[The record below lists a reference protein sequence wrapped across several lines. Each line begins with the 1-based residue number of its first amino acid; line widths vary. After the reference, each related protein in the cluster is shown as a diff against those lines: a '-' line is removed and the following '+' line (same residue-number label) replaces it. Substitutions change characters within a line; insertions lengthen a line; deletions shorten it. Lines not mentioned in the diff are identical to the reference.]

1 MPLERLSPQVRRRLL
16 VLLLVLACGIALF
29 LWRLGSTG
37 LVDETPPLFA
47 ASARAMAETGDW
59 LTPRVNGLPRYD
71 KPPLVYW
78 LMGLGY
84 LLPGQAQWNPLG
96 SWAASLPSALASV
109 VVMLALAATL
119 LRWPQP
125 SPLAG
130 TKGIKGSPNPALTA
144 FSAALAFALSP
155 LVLIW
160 SRVAV
165 SDSLFTCTL
174 ALALLLFWRRYAD
187 PDGQSWWPGWL
198 LLGLAMLTKGP
209 VALLLLGLTLTL
221 FAWWQAEARLLIR
234 LWRPL
239 PGLGISAAVALPWY
253 GAELLVEGEPFWRS
267 FFGYHNLQRFTS
279 VVNHH
284 LQPWWFFLPMLVVAS
299 LPFTPLLLQGL
310 VQALERGR
318 RQPASASL
326 GAFAACWL
334 LAVFG
339 FFTLAATKLP
349 SYWLPATPAAGLL
362 IALAAQDLIAWR
374 DPAGKGASLWR
385 SPSRLVWL
393 ATLALTAVLCLGLVF
408 SATWIPL
415 IQDPEMPTLPAEMLA
430 SGLVVR
436 AGLCFGLAL
445 GLGLALPLGLAWS
458 RWRPAWL
465 AAMQLALVLFGLSA
479 LEPLIDLGD
488 RVRQRPVRQIAAE
501 VVRLRRPGEPLAMV
515 GTLKPSLHYYTR
527 QVVIFEG
534 LKPSGL
540 VNLAD
545 RLQSEWRRGQ
555 RPSPAAIGQTVLVVI
570 DRDTSRLP
578 YWQPVAHRTLA
589 QSGLYQLWRVDRLE
603 LDRQARGLQERSAV
617 TANWRQPRPERY

>member
-1 MPLERLSPQVRRRLL
+1 MILERPSPQVRRR

-29 LWRLGSTG
+29 IWRLGSTG

-84 LLPGQAQWNPLG
+84 LLPGQSLWNPLG
-96 SWAASLPSALASV
+96 SWAASLPSALSSV

-125 SPLAG
+125 SPAG
-130 TKGIKGSPNPALTA
+130 AQGDLGGATRSALTA

-165 SDSLFTCTL
+165 SDSLFTATL
-174 ALALLLFWRRYAD
+174 ALSLLLFWRRYAD
-187 PDGQSWWPGWL
+187 PECQGWWPAWL
-198 LLGLAMLTKGP
+198 LLGLAVLTKGP
-209 VALLLLGLTLTL
+209 VALVLVGLTLAL
-221 FAWWQAEARLLIR
+221 FAWWQGEPKLLMR

-239 PGLGISAAVALPWY
+239 PGLVITAAVALPWY
-253 GAELLVEGEPFWRS
+253 GAELLVEGEPFWQS

-284 LQPWWFFLPMLVVAS
+284 LQPWWFFGPMLVVAS
-299 LPFTPLLLQGL
+299 LPFTPLLLVGL
-310 VQALERGR
+310 AQALARGR
-318 RQPASASL
+318 RQPARASL
-326 GAFAACWL
+326 GPFAACWL
-334 LAVFG
+334 LVVFG

-349 SYWLPATPAAGLL
+349 SYWLPATPAAGVL
-362 IALAAQDLIAWR
+362 IALAAQDLVAWR
-374 DPAGKGASLWR
+374 DPARPGACLWR
-385 SPSRLVWL
+385 GRLVGL
-393 ATLALTAVLCLGLVF
+393 TTLALTAVLCGGLLF
-408 SATWIPL
+408 SAHWIPL

-445 GLGLALPLGLAWS
+445 AVALALAWS

-465 AAMQLALVLFGLSA
+465 AAMQLPLVLFGVAA
-479 LEPLIDLGD
+479 LEPLIGLGD
-488 RVRQRPVRQIAAE
+488 RVRQLPVRQIAAE

-534 LKPSGL
+534 LRGYGL

-545 RLQSEWRRGQ
+545 RLQREWRQGQ
-555 RPSPAAIGQTVLVVI
+555 RPSAAIAGNTVLVVM
-570 DRDTSRLP
+570 DRDTSRLA
-578 YWQPVAHRTLA
+578 YWQPVAHTVLA
-589 QSGLYQLWRVDRLE
+589 HYGLYQLWRVDRLE
-603 LDRQARGLQERSAV
+603 LARQAQALKDNFGVS
-617 TANWRQPRPERY
+617 ANWQDPRPERY

>member
-1 MPLERLSPQVRRRLL
+1 

-29 LWRLGSTG
+29 IWRLGSTG

-84 LLPGQAQWNPLG
+84 LLPGQSLWNPLG
-96 SWAASLPSALASV
+96 SWAASLPSALSSV

-125 SPLAG
+125 SPAG
-130 TKGIKGSPNPALTA
+130 AQGDLGGATRSALTA

-165 SDSLFTCTL
+165 SDSLFTATL
-174 ALALLLFWRRYAD
+174 ALSLLLFWRRYAD
-187 PDGQSWWPGWL
+187 PECQGWWPAWL
-198 LLGLAMLTKGP
+198 LLGLAVLTKGP
-209 VALLLLGLTLTL
+209 VALVLVGLTLAL
-221 FAWWQAEARLLIR
+221 FAWWQGEPKLLMR

-239 PGLGISAAVALPWY
+239 PGLVITAAVALPWY
-253 GAELLVEGEPFWRS
+253 GAELLVEGEPFWQS

-284 LQPWWFFLPMLVVAS
+284 LQPWWFFGPMLVVAS
-299 LPFTPLLLQGL
+299 LPFTPLLLVGL
-310 VQALERGR
+310 AQALARGR
-318 RQPASASL
+318 RQPARASL
-326 GAFAACWL
+326 GPFAACWL
-334 LAVFG
+334 LVVFG

-349 SYWLPATPAAGLL
+349 SYWLPATPAAGVL
-362 IALAAQDLIAWR
+362 IALAAQDLVAWR
-374 DPAGKGASLWR
+374 DPARPGACLWR
-385 SPSRLVWL
+385 GRLVGL
-393 ATLALTAVLCLGLVF
+393 TTLALTAVLCGGLLF
-408 SATWIPL
+408 SAHWIPL

-445 GLGLALPLGLAWS
+445 AVALALAWS

-465 AAMQLALVLFGLSA
+465 AAMQLPLVLFGVAA
-479 LEPLIDLGD
+479 LEPLIGLGD
-488 RVRQRPVRQIAAE
+488 RVRQLPVRQIAAE

-534 LKPSGL
+534 LRGYGL

-545 RLQSEWRRGQ
+545 RLQREWRQGQ
-555 RPSPAAIGQTVLVVI
+555 RPSAAIAGSTALVVI
-570 DRDTSRLP
+570 DRDTSRLA
-578 YWQPVAHRTLA
+578 YWQPVAHTVLA
-589 QSGLYQLWRVDRLE
+589 HYGLYQLWRVDRLE
-603 LDRQARGLQERSAV
+603 LARQAQALKDNFGVS
-617 TANWRQPRPERY
+617 ANWQDPRPERY

>member
-1 MPLERLSPQVRRRLL
+1 MILERPSPQVRRR

-29 LWRLGSTG
+29 IWRLGSTG

-84 LLPGQAQWNPLG
+84 LLPGQSLWNPLG
-96 SWAASLPSALASV
+96 SWAASLPSALSSV

-125 SPLAG
+125 SPAG
-130 TKGIKGSPNPALTA
+130 AQGDLGGATRSALTA

-165 SDSLFTCTL
+165 SDSLFTATL
-174 ALALLLFWRRYAD
+174 ALSLLLFWRRYAD
-187 PDGQSWWPGWL
+187 PECQGWWPAWL
-198 LLGLAMLTKGP
+198 LLGLAVLTKGP
-209 VALLLLGLTLTL
+209 VALVLVGLTLAL
-221 FAWWQAEARLLIR
+221 FAWWQGEPKLLMR

-239 PGLGISAAVALPWY
+239 PGLVITAAVALPWY
-253 GAELLVEGEPFWRS
+253 GAELLVEGEPFWQS

-284 LQPWWFFLPMLVVAS
+284 LQPWWFFGPMLVVSS
-299 LPFTPLLLQGL
+299 LPFTPLLMHGL
-310 VQALERGR
+310 AQALARGR
-318 RQPASASL
+318 RQPARASL
-326 GAFAACWL
+326 GPFAACWL
-334 LAVFG
+334 LVVFG

-349 SYWLPATPAAGLL
+349 SYWLPATPAAGVL
-362 IALAAQDLIAWR
+362 IALAAQDLVAWR
-374 DPAGKGASLWR
+374 DPARPGACLWR
-385 SPSRLVWL
+385 GRLVGL
-393 ATLALTAVLCLGLVF
+393 TTLALTAVLCGGLLF
-408 SATWIPL
+408 SAHWIPL

-445 GLGLALPLGLAWS
+445 AVALALAWS

-465 AAMQLALVLFGLSA
+465 AAMQLPLVLFGVAA
-479 LEPLIDLGD
+479 LEPLIGLGD
-488 RVRQRPVRQIAAE
+488 RVRQLPVRQIAAE

-534 LKPSGL
+534 LRGYGL

-545 RLQSEWRRGQ
+545 RLQREWRQGQ
-555 RPSPAAIGQTVLVVI
+555 RPSAAIAGSTVLVVM
-570 DRDTSRLP
+570 DRDTSRLA
-578 YWQPVAHRTLA
+578 YWQPVAHTVLA
-589 QSGLYQLWRVDRLE
+589 HYGLYQLWRVDRLE
-603 LDRQARGLQERSAV
+603 LARQAQALKDNFGV
-617 TANWRQPRPERY
+617 TANWQDPRPERY

>member
-1 MPLERLSPQVRRRLL
+1 

-29 LWRLGSTG
+29 IWRLGSTG

-84 LLPGQAQWNPLG
+84 LLPGQSLWNPLG
-96 SWAASLPSALASV
+96 SWAASLPSALSSV

-125 SPLAG
+125 TPAG
-130 TKGIKGSPNPALTA
+130 AQGDLGGATRSALTA

-165 SDSLFTCTL
+165 SDSLFTATL
-174 ALALLLFWRRYAD
+174 ALSLLLFWRRYAD
-187 PDGQSWWPGWL
+187 PECQGWWPAWL
-198 LLGLAMLTKGP
+198 LLGLAVLTKGP
-209 VALLLLGLTLTL
+209 VALVLVGLTLAL
-221 FAWWQAEARLLIR
+221 FAWWQGEPKLLMR

-239 PGLGISAAVALPWY
+239 PGLVITAAVALPWY
-253 GAELLVEGEPFWRS
+253 GAELLVEGEPFWQS

-284 LQPWWFFLPMLVVAS
+284 LQPWWFFGPMLVVAS
-299 LPFTPLLLQGL
+299 LPFTPLLLVGL
-310 VQALERGR
+310 AQALARGR
-318 RQPASASL
+318 RQPARASL
-326 GAFAACWL
+326 GPFAACWL
-334 LAVFG
+334 LVVFG

-349 SYWLPATPAAGLL
+349 SYWLPATPAAGVL
-362 IALAAQDLIAWR
+362 IALAAQDLVAWP
-374 DPAGKGASLWR
+374 DPARPGACLWR
-385 SPSRLVWL
+385 GRLVGL
-393 ATLALTAVLCLGLVF
+393 TTLALTAVLCGGLLF
-408 SATWIPL
+408 SAHWIPL

-445 GLGLALPLGLAWS
+445 AVALALAWS

-465 AAMQLALVLFGLSA
+465 AAMQLPLVLFGVAA
-479 LEPLIDLGD
+479 LEPLIGLGD
-488 RVRQRPVRQIAAE
+488 RVRQLPVRQIAAE

-534 LKPSGL
+534 LRGYGL

-545 RLQSEWRRGQ
+545 RLQREWRQGQ
-555 RPSPAAIGQTVLVVI
+555 RPSAAIAGSTALVVI
-570 DRDTSRLP
+570 DRDTSRLA
-578 YWQPVAHRTLA
+578 YWQPVAHTVLA
-589 QSGLYQLWRVDRLE
+589 HYELYQLWRVDRLE
-603 LDRQARGLQERSAV
+603 LARQAQALKDNFAV
-617 TANWRQPRPERY
+617 TANWQDPRPERY

>member
-1 MPLERLSPQVRRRLL
+1 

-29 LWRLGSTG
+29 IWRLGSTG

-84 LLPGQAQWNPLG
+84 LLPGQSLWNPLG
-96 SWAASLPSALASV
+96 SWAASLPSALSSV

-125 SPLAG
+125 SPAG
-130 TKGIKGSPNPALTA
+130 AQGDLGGATRSALTA

-165 SDSLFTCTL
+165 SDSLFTATL
-174 ALALLLFWRRYAD
+174 ALSLLLFWRRYAD
-187 PDGQSWWPGWL
+187 PECQGWWPAWL
-198 LLGLAMLTKGP
+198 LLGLAVLTKGP
-209 VALLLLGLTLTL
+209 VALVLVGLTLAL
-221 FAWWQAEARLLIR
+221 FTWWQGEPKLLMR

-239 PGLGISAAVALPWY
+239 PGLVITAAVALPWY
-253 GAELLVEGEPFWRS
+253 GAELLVEGEPFWQS

-284 LQPWWFFLPMLVVAS
+284 LQPWWFFGPMLVVAS
-299 LPFTPLLLQGL
+299 LPFTPLLLLGL
-310 VQALERGR
+310 AQALARGR
-318 RQPASASL
+318 RQPARASL
-326 GAFAACWL
+326 GPFAACWL
-334 LAVFG
+334 LVVFG

-349 SYWLPATPAAGLL
+349 SYWLPATPAAGVL
-362 IALAAQDLIAWR
+362 IALAAQDLVAWR
-374 DPAGKGASLWR
+374 DPARPEACLWR
-385 SPSRLVWL
+385 GRLVGL
-393 ATLALTAVLCLGLVF
+393 TTLALTAVLCGGLLF
-408 SATWIPL
+408 SAHWIPL

-445 GLGLALPLGLAWS
+445 AVALALAWS

-465 AAMQLALVLFGLSA
+465 AAMQLPLVLFGVAA
-479 LEPLIDLGD
+479 LEPLIGLGD
-488 RVRQRPVRQIAAE
+488 RVRQLPVRQIAAE

-534 LKPSGL
+534 LRGYGL

-545 RLQSEWRRGQ
+545 RLQREWRQGQ
-555 RPSPAAIGQTVLVVI
+555 RPSAAIAGSTVLVVM
-570 DRDTSRLP
+570 DRDTSRLA
-578 YWQPVAHRTLA
+578 YWQPVAHTVLA
-589 QSGLYQLWRVDRLE
+589 HYGLYQLWRVDRLE
-603 LDRQARGLQERSAV
+603 LARQAQALKDNFGVS
-617 TANWRQPRPERY
+617 ANWQDPRPERY

>member
-1 MPLERLSPQVRRRLL
+1 

-29 LWRLGSTG
+29 IWRLGSTG

-84 LLPGQAQWNPLG
+84 LLPGQSLWNPLG
-96 SWAASLPSALASV
+96 SWAASLPSALSSV

-125 SPLAG
+125 SPAG
-130 TKGIKGSPNPALTA
+130 AQGDLGGATRSALTA

-165 SDSLFTCTL
+165 SDSLFTATL
-174 ALALLLFWRRYAD
+174 ALSLLLFWRRYAD
-187 PDGQSWWPGWL
+187 PECQGWWPAWL
-198 LLGLAMLTKGP
+198 LLGLAVLTKGP
-209 VALLLLGLTLTL
+209 VALVLVGLTLAL
-221 FAWWQAEARLLIR
+221 FTWWQGEPKLLMR

-239 PGLGISAAVALPWY
+239 PGLVITAAVALPWY
-253 GAELLVEGEPFWRS
+253 GAELLVEGEPFWQS

-284 LQPWWFFLPMLVVAS
+284 LQPWWFFGPMLVVAS
-299 LPFTPLLLQGL
+299 LPFTPLLLLGL
-310 VQALERGR
+310 AQALARGR
-318 RQPASASL
+318 RQPARASL
-326 GAFAACWL
+326 GPFAACWL
-334 LAVFG
+334 LVVFG

-349 SYWLPATPAAGLL
+349 SYWLPATPAAGVL
-362 IALAAQDLIAWR
+362 IALAAQDLVAWR
-374 DPAGKGASLWR
+374 DPARPGACLWR
-385 SPSRLVWL
+385 GRLVGL
-393 ATLALTAVLCLGLVF
+393 TTLALTAVLCGGLLF
-408 SATWIPL
+408 SAHWIPL

-445 GLGLALPLGLAWS
+445 AVALALAWS

-465 AAMQLALVLFGLSA
+465 AAMQLPLVLFGVAA
-479 LEPLIDLGD
+479 LEPLIGLGD
-488 RVRQRPVRQIAAE
+488 RVRQLPVRQIAAE

-534 LKPSGL
+534 LRGYGL

-545 RLQSEWRRGQ
+545 RLQREWRQGQ
-555 RPSPAAIGQTVLVVI
+555 RPSAAIAGNTVLVVM
-570 DRDTSRLP
+570 DRDTSRLA
-578 YWQPVAHRTLA
+578 YWQPVAHTVLA
-589 QSGLYQLWRVDRLE
+589 HYGLYQLWRVDRLE
-603 LDRQARGLQERSAV
+603 LARQAQALKDNFAV
-617 TANWRQPRPERY
+617 TANWQDPRPERY

>member
-1 MPLERLSPQVRRRLL
+1 MSLERPSPQVRRRL
-16 VLLLVLACGIALF
+16 LLLVLACGIALF

-78 LMGLGY
+78 LMGLGF
-84 LLPGQAQWNPLG
+84 LVPGQANWNPLG

-109 VVMLALAATL
+109 GVMLALAATL

-125 SPLAG
+125 SPAA
-130 TKGIKGSPNPALTA
+130 TPNGMASATRSALTA

-165 SDSLFTCTL
+165 SDSLFTGTL
-174 ALALLLFWRRYAD
+174 ALSLLLFWRRFAE
-187 PDGQSWWPGWL
+187 PETQSWWPGWL
-198 LLGLAMLTKGP
+198 LLGLAVLTKGP
-209 VALLLLGLTLTL
+209 VALLLVGLTLSL
-221 FAWWQAEARLLIR
+221 FAWWQCEARLLLR

-239 PGLGISAAVALPWY
+239 PGLLISAAVALPWY

-299 LPFTPLLLQGL
+299 LPFTPLLVLGL
-310 VQALERGR
+310 AQALGRGR
-318 RQPASASL
+318 RQPAGASL
-326 GAFAACWL
+326 GLFAACWL
-334 LAVFG
+334 LVVFG

-362 IALAAQDLIAWR
+362 IALAAQDLLAWR
-374 DPAGKGASLWR
+374 DPAQPAAALW
-385 SPSRLVWL
+385 PGRLVGL
-393 ATLALTAVLCLGLVF
+393 ATLALTTVLGLGLVA
-408 SATWIPL
+408 SARWIPL

-436 AGLCFGLAL
+436 AGLCFCLAVALAL
-445 GLGLALPLGLAWS
+445 ALAWS

-465 AAMQLALVLFGLSA
+465 AAMQLAFVLFGVTA
-479 LEPLIDLGD
+479 LEPLMGLGD
-488 RVRQRPVRQIAAE
+488 RVRQLPVRQIAAE

-534 LKPSGL
+534 LKPFGL

-545 RLQSEWRRGQ
+545 RLQREWRRGQ
-555 RPSPAAIGQTVLVVI
+555 RPSAATAGATVLVVI
-570 DRDTSRLP
+570 DRNTSRLP

-589 QSGLYQLWRVDRLE
+589 ESGLYQLWRVDRSE
-603 LDRQARGLQERSAV
+603 LARQARTLQEQAGV
-617 TANWRQPRPERY
+617 TANWQEPRPERY

>member
-1 MPLERLSPQVRRRLL
+1 MILERPSPQVRRR
-16 VLLLVLACGIALF
+16 VLLLVLACGLALF
-29 LWRLGSTG
+29 IWRLGSTG

-84 LLPGQAQWNPLG
+84 LLPGQSLWNPLG
-96 SWAASLPSALASV
+96 SWAASLPSALSSV

-125 SPLAG
+125 SPAG
-130 TKGIKGSPNPALTA
+130 AQGDLGGATRSALTA

-165 SDSLFTCTL
+165 SDSLFTATL
-174 ALALLLFWRRYAD
+174 ALSLLLFWRRYAD
-187 PDGQSWWPGWL
+187 PECQGWWPAWL
-198 LLGLAMLTKGP
+198 LLGLAVLTKGP
-209 VALLLLGLTLTL
+209 VALVLVGLTLAL
-221 FAWWQAEARLLIR
+221 FAWWQGEPKLLMR

-239 PGLGISAAVALPWY
+239 PGLVITAAVALPWY
-253 GAELLVEGEPFWRS
+253 GAELLVEGEPFWQS

-284 LQPWWFFLPMLVVAS
+284 LQPWWFFGPMLVVAS
-299 LPFTPLLLQGL
+299 LPFTPLLLLGL
-310 VQALERGR
+310 AQALARGR
-318 RQPASASL
+318 RQPARASL
-326 GAFAACWL
+326 GPFAACWL
-334 LAVFG
+334 LVVFG

-349 SYWLPATPAAGLL
+349 SYWLPATPAAGVL
-362 IALAAQDLIAWR
+362 IALAAQDLVAWR
-374 DPAGKGASLWR
+374 DPARPGACLWR
-385 SPSRLVWL
+385 GRLVGL
-393 ATLALTAVLCLGLVF
+393 TTLALTAVLCGGLLF
-408 SATWIPL
+408 SAHWIPL

-436 AGLCFGLAL
+436 AGLCFGLAVA
-445 GLGLALPLGLAWS
+445 LALAWS

-465 AAMQLALVLFGLSA
+465 AAMQLPLVLFGVAA
-479 LEPLIDLGD
+479 LEPLIGLGD
-488 RVRQRPVRQIAAE
+488 RVRQLPVRQIAAE

-534 LKPSGL
+534 LRGYGL

-545 RLQSEWRRGQ
+545 RLQREWRLGQ
-555 RPSPAAIGQTVLVVI
+555 RPSAAIAGSTALVVI
-570 DRDTSRLP
+570 DRDTSRLA
-578 YWQPVAHRTLA
+578 YWQPVAHTVLA
-589 QSGLYQLWRVDRLE
+589 HYGLYQLWRVDRLE
-603 LDRQARGLQERSAV
+603 LARQAQALKNNFAV
-617 TANWRQPRPERY
+617 TANWQDPRPERY

>member
-1 MPLERLSPQVRRRLL
+1 M
-16 VLLLVLACGIALF
+16 LLLVLACGIALF
-29 LWRLGSTG
+29 IWRLGSTG

-84 LLPGQAQWNPLG
+84 LLPGQSLWNPLG
-96 SWAASLPSALASV
+96 SWAASLPSALSSV

-125 SPLAG
+125 SPAG
-130 TKGIKGSPNPALTA
+130 AQGDLGGATRSALTA

-165 SDSLFTCTL
+165 SDSLFTATL
-174 ALALLLFWRRYAD
+174 ALSLLLFWRRYAD
-187 PDGQSWWPGWL
+187 PECQGWWPAWL
-198 LLGLAMLTKGP
+198 LLGLAVLTKGP
-209 VALLLLGLTLTL
+209 VALVLVGLTLAL
-221 FAWWQAEARLLIR
+221 FAWWQGEPKLLMR

-239 PGLGISAAVALPWY
+239 PGLVITAAVALPWY
-253 GAELLVEGEPFWRS
+253 GAELLVEGEPFWQS

-284 LQPWWFFLPMLVVAS
+284 LQPWWFFGPMLVVAS
-299 LPFTPLLLQGL
+299 LPFTPLLMHGL
-310 VQALERGR
+310 AQALARGR
-318 RQPASASL
+318 RQPARASL
-326 GAFAACWL
+326 GPFAACWL
-334 LAVFG
+334 LVVFG

-349 SYWLPATPAAGLL
+349 SYWLPATPAAGVL
-362 IALAAQDLIAWR
+362 IALAAQDLVAWR
-374 DPAGKGASLWR
+374 DPARPGACLWR
-385 SPSRLVWL
+385 GRLVGL
-393 ATLALTAVLCLGLVF
+393 TTLALTAVLCGGLLF
-408 SATWIPL
+408 SAHWIPL

-445 GLGLALPLGLAWS
+445 AVALALAWS

-465 AAMQLALVLFGLSA
+465 AAMQLPLVLFGVAA
-479 LEPLIDLGD
+479 LEPLIGLGD
-488 RVRQRPVRQIAAE
+488 RVRQLPVRQIAAE

-534 LKPSGL
+534 LRGYGL

-545 RLQSEWRRGQ
+545 RLQREWRQGQ
-555 RPSPAAIGQTVLVVI
+555 RPSAAIAGSTVLVVM
-570 DRDTSRLP
+570 DRDTSRLA
-578 YWQPVAHRTLA
+578 YWQPVAHTVLA
-589 QSGLYQLWRVDRLE
+589 HYGLYQLWRVDRLE
-603 LDRQARGLQERSAV
+603 LARQAQALKDNFAV
-617 TANWRQPRPERY
+617 TANWQDPRPERY

>member
-1 MPLERLSPQVRRRLL
+1 VILERPSPQVRRR

-29 LWRLGSTG
+29 IWRLGSTG

-84 LLPGQAQWNPLG
+84 LLPGQSLWNPLG
-96 SWAASLPSALASV
+96 SWAASLPSALSSV

-125 SPLAG
+125 SPAG
-130 TKGIKGSPNPALTA
+130 AQGDLGGATRSALTA

-165 SDSLFTCTL
+165 SDSLFTATL
-174 ALALLLFWRRYAD
+174 ALSLLLFWRRYAD
-187 PDGQSWWPGWL
+187 PECQGWWPAWL
-198 LLGLAMLTKGP
+198 LLGLAVLTKGP
-209 VALLLLGLTLTL
+209 VALVLVGLTLAL
-221 FAWWQAEARLLIR
+221 FTWWQGEPKLLMR

-239 PGLGISAAVALPWY
+239 PGLVITAAVALPWY
-253 GAELLVEGEPFWRS
+253 GAELLVEGEPFWQS

-284 LQPWWFFLPMLVVAS
+284 LQPWWFFGPMLVVAS
-299 LPFTPLLLQGL
+299 LPFTPLLLLGL
-310 VQALERGR
+310 AQALARGR
-318 RQPASASL
+318 RQPARASL
-326 GAFAACWL
+326 GPFAACWL
-334 LAVFG
+334 LVVFG

-349 SYWLPATPAAGLL
+349 SYWLPATPAAGVL
-362 IALAAQDLIAWR
+362 IALAAQDLVAWR
-374 DPAGKGASLWR
+374 DPARPEACLWR
-385 SPSRLVWL
+385 GRLVGL
-393 ATLALTAVLCLGLVF
+393 TTLALTAVLCGGLLF
-408 SATWIPL
+408 SAHWIPL

-445 GLGLALPLGLAWS
+445 AVALALAWS

-465 AAMQLALVLFGLSA
+465 AAMQLPLVLFGVAA
-479 LEPLIDLGD
+479 LEPLIGLGD
-488 RVRQRPVRQIAAE
+488 RVRQLPVRQIAAE

-534 LKPSGL
+534 LRGYGL

-545 RLQSEWRRGQ
+545 RLQREWRQGQ
-555 RPSPAAIGQTVLVVI
+555 RPSAAIAGNTVLVVM
-570 DRDTSRLP
+570 DRDTSRLA
-578 YWQPVAHRTLA
+578 YWQPVAHTVLA
-589 QSGLYQLWRVDRLE
+589 HYGLYQLWRVDRLE
-603 LDRQARGLQERSAV
+603 LARQAQALKDNFGVS
-617 TANWRQPRPERY
+617 ANWQDPRPERY

>member
-1 MPLERLSPQVRRRLL
+1 

-84 LLPGQAQWNPLG
+84 LVPGQSLWNPLG
-96 SWAASLPSALASV
+96 SWAASLPSALSSV
-109 VVMLALAATL
+109 VVMLALAGTL

-125 SPLAG
+125 SPAAG
-130 TKGIKGSPNPALTA
+130 AGHGNGVKGAPSPALTA

-174 ALALLLFWRRYAD
+174 TLALLLFWRRYAD
-187 PDGQSWWPGWL
+187 PEGQSWWPGWL
-198 LLGLAMLTKGP
+198 LLGLAVLTKGP
-209 VALLLLGLTLTL
+209 VALLLVGLTLAL
-221 FAWWQAEARLLIR
+221 FAGWQGQAKLLIR

-239 PGLGISAAVALPWY
+239 AGLGISAAVALPWY

-299 LPFTPLLLQGL
+299 LPFTPLLLLGL
-310 VQALERGR
+310 AQALARGR
-318 RQPASASL
+318 RLTARASL
-326 GAFAACWL
+326 GSFAACWL
-334 LAVFG
+334 LVVFG

-349 SYWLPATPAAGLL
+349 SYWLPATPAAGVL
-362 IALAAQDLIAWR
+362 IALAAQDLIAWP
-374 DPAGKGASLWR
+374 DPAHPGASLWR
-385 SPSRLVWL
+385 GRLVWL
-393 ATLALTAVLCLGLVF
+393 TSLALTAVLGLGLLF
-408 SATWIPL
+408 SAAWIPL

-436 AGLCFGLAL
+436 AGLCFGLAV
-445 GLGLALPLGLAWS
+445 GLALALAWS

-465 AAMQLALVLFGLSA
+465 AAMQLALVLFGVVA
-479 LEPLIDLGD
+479 LEPLMGLGD
-488 RVRQRPVRQIAAE
+488 RVRQLPVRQIATE

-534 LKPSGL
+534 LKPFGL
-540 VNLAD
+540 VNLTD
-545 RLQSEWRRGQ
+545 RLQREWRRGQ
-555 RPSPAAIGQTVLVVI
+555 RPSAATAGNTVLVVI

-578 YWQPVAHRTLA
+578 YWQPVAHKTLTE
-589 QSGLYQLWRVDRLE
+589 SGLYQLWRVDRLE
-603 LDRQARGLQERSAV
+603 LARQARALQEQAGV
-617 TANWRQPRPERY
+617 TANWQEPRPERY

>member
-1 MPLERLSPQVRRRLL
+1 M
-16 VLLLVLACGIALF
+16 VLACGIGLF

-78 LMGLGY
+78 LMAAGY
-84 LLPGQAQWNPLG
+84 LLPGQSSWNPLG

-109 VVMLALAATL
+109 VVMLALTATL

-125 SPLAG
+125 GPTAANDGLNG
-130 TKGIKGSPNPALTA
+130 LGSSSRSALTA
-144 FSAALAFALSP
+144 FGAALAFALSP

-165 SDSLFTCTL
+165 SDALFTATL
-174 ALALLLFWRRYAD
+174 ALSLLLFWRRYAE
-187 PDGQSWWPGWL
+187 PTSQRWWPGWL
-198 LLGLAMLTKGP
+198 LLGLAVLTKGP
-209 VALLLLGLTLTL
+209 VALVLVGLTLAL
-221 FAWWQAEARLLIR
+221 FAWWQAEIRPLLK
-234 LWRPL
+234 LLRPL
-239 PGLGISAAVALPWY
+239 PGLVITAAVALPWY
-253 GAELLVEGEPFWRS
+253 GAELLVEGEPFWNS

-284 LQPWWFFLPMLVVAS
+284 LQPWWFFLPMLVIAS
-299 LPFTPLLLQGL
+299 LPFTPLLLLGL
-310 VQALERGR
+310 AQALGRGR
-318 RQPASASL
+318 RQPARGSL

-334 LAVFG
+334 LVIFG
-339 FFTLAATKLP
+339 FFTVAATKLP

-362 IALAAQDLIAWR
+362 IALAAQDLVAWR
-374 DPAGKGASLWR
+374 DPAKPGLPLWR
-385 SPSRLVWL
+385 GRLVWL
-393 ATLALTAVLCLGLVF
+393 ATLTLTAVLSLGLLG
-408 SATWIPL
+408 SARWIPL

-436 AGLCFGLAL
+436 SGLCFALAVVL
-445 GLGLALPLGLAWS
+445 GLGLVLVRS

-465 AAMQLALVLFGLSA
+465 AAMQVALVLFGVSA
-479 LEPLIDLGD
+479 LEPLMGLGD
-488 RVRQRPVRQIAAE
+488 RVRQLPVRQIASE

-534 LKPSGL
+534 LRGYGL
-540 VNLAD
+540 VNLDD
-545 RLQSEWRRGQ
+545 RLSREWRRGQ
-555 RPSPAAIGQTVLVVI
+555 QPSPARPGSSLLLVI
-570 DRDTSRLP
+570 DRDTSQLP
-578 YWQPVAHRTLA
+578 YWQAVAHSTLA
-589 QSGLYQLWRVDRLE
+589 QHGLYQLWRVDRLE
-603 LDRQARGLQERSAV
+603 LARQAKALKEGLGV
-617 TANWRQPRPERY
+617 TANWQQPRPERY

>member
-1 MPLERLSPQVRRRLL
+1 MILERPSPQVRRR

-29 LWRLGSTG
+29 IWRLGSTG

-84 LLPGQAQWNPLG
+84 LLPGQSLWNPLG
-96 SWAASLPSALASV
+96 SWAASLPSALSSV

-125 SPLAG
+125 SPAG
-130 TKGIKGSPNPALTA
+130 AQGDLGGATRSALTA

-165 SDSLFTCTL
+165 SDSLFTATL
-174 ALALLLFWRRYAD
+174 ALRLLLFWRRYAD
-187 PDGQSWWPGWL
+187 PECQSWWPAWL
-198 LLGLAMLTKGP
+198 LLGLAVLTKGP
-209 VALLLLGLTLTL
+209 VALVLVGLTLAL
-221 FAWWQAEARLLIR
+221 FAWWQGEPKLLMR

-239 PGLGISAAVALPWY
+239 PGLVITAAVALPWY
-253 GAELLVEGEPFWRS
+253 GAELLVEGEPFWQS

-284 LQPWWFFLPMLVVAS
+284 LQPWWFFGPMLVVAS
-299 LPFTPLLLQGL
+299 LPFTPLLMHGL
-310 VQALERGR
+310 AQALARGR
-318 RQPASASL
+318 RQPARASL
-326 GAFAACWL
+326 GPFAACWL
-334 LAVFG
+334 LVVFG

-349 SYWLPATPAAGLL
+349 SYWLPATPAAGVL
-362 IALAAQDLIAWR
+362 IALAAQDLVAWR
-374 DPAGKGASLWR
+374 DPARPGACLWR
-385 SPSRLVWL
+385 GRLVGL
-393 ATLALTAVLCLGLVF
+393 TTLALTAVLCGGLLF
-408 SATWIPL
+408 SAHWIPL

-445 GLGLALPLGLAWS
+445 AVALALAWS

-465 AAMQLALVLFGLSA
+465 AAMQLPLVLFGVAA
-479 LEPLIDLGD
+479 LEPLIGLGD
-488 RVRQRPVRQIAAE
+488 RVRQLPVRQIAAE

-534 LKPSGL
+534 LRGYGL

-545 RLQSEWRRGQ
+545 RLQREWRLGQ
-555 RPSPAAIGQTVLVVI
+555 RPSAAIAGNTVLVVM
-570 DRDTSRLP
+570 DRDTSRLA
-578 YWQPVAHRTLA
+578 YWQPVAHTVLA
-589 QSGLYQLWRVDRLE
+589 HYGLYQLWRVDRLE
-603 LDRQARGLQERSAV
+603 LARQAQALKDNFAV
-617 TANWRQPRPERY
+617 TANWQDPRPERY

>member
-1 MPLERLSPQVRRRLL
+1 M
-16 VLLLVLACGIALF
+16 LLLVLACGIALF
-29 LWRLGSTG
+29 IWRLGSTG

-84 LLPGQAQWNPLG
+84 LLPGQSLWNPLG
-96 SWAASLPSALASV
+96 SWAASLPSALSSV

-125 SPLAG
+125 SPAG
-130 TKGIKGSPNPALTA
+130 AQGDLGGATRSALTA

-165 SDSLFTCTL
+165 SDSLFTATL
-174 ALALLLFWRRYAD
+174 ALSLLLFWRRYAD
-187 PDGQSWWPGWL
+187 PECQGWWPAWL
-198 LLGLAMLTKGP
+198 LLGLAVLTKGP
-209 VALLLLGLTLTL
+209 VALVLVGLTLAL
-221 FAWWQAEARLLIR
+221 FAWWQGEPKLLMR

-239 PGLGISAAVALPWY
+239 PGLVITAAVALPWY
-253 GAELLVEGEPFWRS
+253 GAELLVEGEPFWQS

-284 LQPWWFFLPMLVVAS
+284 LQPWWFFGPMLVVAS
-299 LPFTPLLLQGL
+299 LPFTPLLLVGL
-310 VQALERGR
+310 AQALARGR
-318 RQPASASL
+318 RQPARASL
-326 GAFAACWL
+326 GPFAACWL
-334 LAVFG
+334 LVVFG

-349 SYWLPATPAAGLL
+349 SYWLPATPAAGVL
-362 IALAAQDLIAWR
+362 IALAAQDLVAWR
-374 DPAGKGASLWR
+374 DPARPGACLWR
-385 SPSRLVWL
+385 GRLVRL
-393 ATLALTAVLCLGLVF
+393 TTSALTAVLCGGLLF
-408 SATWIPL
+408 SAHWIPL

-445 GLGLALPLGLAWS
+445 AVALALAWS

-465 AAMQLALVLFGLSA
+465 AAMQLPLVLFGVAA
-479 LEPLIDLGD
+479 LEPLIGLGD
-488 RVRQRPVRQIAAE
+488 RVRQLPVRQIAAE

-534 LKPSGL
+534 LRGYGL

-545 RLQSEWRRGQ
+545 RLQREWRQGQ
-555 RPSPAAIGQTVLVVI
+555 RPSAAIAGNTVLVVM
-570 DRDTSRLP
+570 DRDTSRLA
-578 YWQPVAHRTLA
+578 YWQPVAHTVLA
-589 QSGLYQLWRVDRLE
+589 HYGLYQLWRVDRLE
-603 LDRQARGLQERSAV
+603 LARQAQALKDNFGVS
-617 TANWRQPRPERY
+617 ANWQDPRPERY

>member
-1 MPLERLSPQVRRRLL
+1 MILERPSPQVRRR

-29 LWRLGSTG
+29 IWRLGSTG

-84 LLPGQAQWNPLG
+84 LLPGQSLWNPLG
-96 SWAASLPSALASV
+96 SWAASLPSALSSV

-125 SPLAG
+125 SPAG
-130 TKGIKGSPNPALTA
+130 AQGDLGGATRSALTA

-165 SDSLFTCTL
+165 SDSLFTATL
-174 ALALLLFWRRYAD
+174 ALSLLLFWRRYAD
-187 PDGQSWWPGWL
+187 PECQGWWPAWL
-198 LLGLAMLTKGP
+198 LLGLAVLTKGP
-209 VALLLLGLTLTL
+209 VALVLVGLTLAL
-221 FAWWQAEARLLIR
+221 FAWWQGEPKLLMR

-239 PGLGISAAVALPWY
+239 PGLVITAAVALPWY
-253 GAELLVEGEPFWRS
+253 GAELLVEGEPFWQS

-284 LQPWWFFLPMLVVAS
+284 LQPWWFFGPMLVVAS
-299 LPFTPLLLQGL
+299 LPFTPLLLLGL
-310 VQALERGR
+310 AQALARGR
-318 RQPASASL
+318 RQPARASL
-326 GAFAACWL
+326 GPFAACWL
-334 LAVFG
+334 LVVFG

-349 SYWLPATPAAGLL
+349 SYWLPATPAAGVL
-362 IALAAQDLIAWR
+362 IALAAQDLVAWR
-374 DPAGKGASLWR
+374 DPARPEACLWR
-385 SPSRLVWL
+385 GRLVGL
-393 ATLALTAVLCLGLVF
+393 TTLALTAVLCGGLLF
-408 SATWIPL
+408 SAHWIPL

-445 GLGLALPLGLAWS
+445 AVALALAWS

-465 AAMQLALVLFGLSA
+465 AAMQLPLVLFGVAA
-479 LEPLIDLGD
+479 LEPLIGLGD
-488 RVRQRPVRQIAAE
+488 RVRQLPVRQIAAE

-534 LKPSGL
+534 LRGYGL

-545 RLQSEWRRGQ
+545 RLQREWRQGQ
-555 RPSPAAIGQTVLVVI
+555 RPSAAIAGNTVLVVM
-570 DRDTSRLP
+570 DRDTSRLA
-578 YWQPVAHRTLA
+578 YWQPVAHTVLA
-589 QSGLYQLWRVDRLE
+589 HYGLYQLWRVDRLE
-603 LDRQARGLQERSAV
+603 LARQAQALKDNFAV
-617 TANWRQPRPERY
+617 TANWQDPRPERY

>member
-1 MPLERLSPQVRRRLL
+1 VILERPSPQVRRR

-29 LWRLGSTG
+29 IWRLGSTG

-84 LLPGQAQWNPLG
+84 LLPGQSLWNPLG
-96 SWAASLPSALASV
+96 SWAASLPSALSSV

-125 SPLAG
+125 SPAG
-130 TKGIKGSPNPALTA
+130 AQGDLGGATRSALTA

-165 SDSLFTCTL
+165 SDSLFTATL
-174 ALALLLFWRRYAD
+174 ALSLLLFWRRYAD
-187 PDGQSWWPGWL
+187 PECQGWWPAWL
-198 LLGLAMLTKGP
+198 LLGLAVLTKGP
-209 VALLLLGLTLTL
+209 VALVLVGLTLAL
-221 FAWWQAEARLLIR
+221 FAWWQGEPKLLMR

-239 PGLGISAAVALPWY
+239 PGLVITAAVALPWY
-253 GAELLVEGEPFWRS
+253 GAELLVEGEPFWQS

-284 LQPWWFFLPMLVVAS
+284 LQPWWFFGPMLVVAS
-299 LPFTPLLLQGL
+299 LPFTPLLLVGL
-310 VQALERGR
+310 AQALARGR
-318 RQPASASL
+318 RQPARASL
-326 GAFAACWL
+326 GPFAACWL
-334 LAVFG
+334 LVVFG
-339 FFTLAATKLP
+339 FFSLAATKLP
-349 SYWLPATPAAGLL
+349 SYWLPATPAAGVL
-362 IALAAQDLIAWR
+362 IALAAQDLDAWR
-374 DPAGKGASLWR
+374 DPARPGACLWR
-385 SPSRLVWL
+385 GRLVGL
-393 ATLALTAVLCLGLVF
+393 TTLALTAVLCGGLLF
-408 SATWIPL
+408 SAHWIPL

-445 GLGLALPLGLAWS
+445 AVALALAWS

-465 AAMQLALVLFGLSA
+465 AAMQLPLVLFGVAA
-479 LEPLIDLGD
+479 LEPLIGLGD
-488 RVRQRPVRQIAAE
+488 RVRQLPVRQIAAE

-534 LKPSGL
+534 LRGYGL

-545 RLQSEWRRGQ
+545 RLQREWRQGQ
-555 RPSPAAIGQTVLVVI
+555 RPSAAIAGSTALVVI
-570 DRDTSRLP
+570 DRDTSRLA
-578 YWQPVAHRTLA
+578 YWQPVAHTVLA
-589 QSGLYQLWRVDRLE
+589 HYGLYQLWRVDRLE
-603 LDRQARGLQERSAV
+603 LARQAQALKDNFGVS
-617 TANWRQPRPERY
+617 ANWQDPRPERY

>member
-1 MPLERLSPQVRRRLL
+1 MILERPSPQVRRR

-29 LWRLGSTG
+29 IWRLGSTG

-84 LLPGQAQWNPLG
+84 LLPGQSLWNPLG
-96 SWAASLPSALASV
+96 SWAASLPSALSSV

-125 SPLAG
+125 SPAG
-130 TKGIKGSPNPALTA
+130 AQGDLGGATRSALTA

-165 SDSLFTCTL
+165 SDSLFTATL
-174 ALALLLFWRRYAD
+174 ALSLLLFWRRYAD
-187 PDGQSWWPGWL
+187 PECQGWWPAWL
-198 LLGLAMLTKGP
+198 LLGLAVLTKGP
-209 VALLLLGLTLTL
+209 VALVLVGLTLAL
-221 FAWWQAEARLLIR
+221 FAWWQGEPKLLMR

-239 PGLGISAAVALPWY
+239 PGLVITAAVALPWY
-253 GAELLVEGEPFWRS
+253 GAELLVEGEPFWQS

-284 LQPWWFFLPMLVVAS
+284 LQPWWFFGPMLVVAS
-299 LPFTPLLLQGL
+299 LPFTPLLLLGL
-310 VQALERGR
+310 AQALARGR
-318 RQPASASL
+318 RQPARASL
-326 GAFAACWL
+326 GPFAACWL
-334 LAVFG
+334 LVVFG

-349 SYWLPATPAAGLL
+349 SYWLPATPAAGVL
-362 IALAAQDLIAWR
+362 IALAAQDLVAWR
-374 DPAGKGASLWR
+374 DPARPEACLWR
-385 SPSRLVWL
+385 GRLVGL
-393 ATLALTAVLCLGLVF
+393 TTLALTAVLCGGLLF
-408 SATWIPL
+408 SAHWIPL

-445 GLGLALPLGLAWS
+445 AVALALAWS

-465 AAMQLALVLFGLSA
+465 AAMQLPLVLFGVAA
-479 LEPLIDLGD
+479 LEPLIGLGD
-488 RVRQRPVRQIAAE
+488 RVRQLPVRQIAAE

-534 LKPSGL
+534 LRGYGL

-545 RLQSEWRRGQ
+545 RLQREWRQGQ
-555 RPSPAAIGQTVLVVI
+555 RPSAAIAGSTVLVVM
-570 DRDTSRLP
+570 DRDTSRLA
-578 YWQPVAHRTLA
+578 YWQPVAHTVLA
-589 QSGLYQLWRVDRLE
+589 HYGLYQLWRVDRLE
-603 LDRQARGLQERSAV
+603 LARQAQALKDNFGVS
-617 TANWRQPRPERY
+617 ANWQDPRPERY

>member
-1 MPLERLSPQVRRRLL
+1 

-29 LWRLGSTG
+29 IWRLGSTG

-84 LLPGQAQWNPLG
+84 LLPGQSLWNPLG
-96 SWAASLPSALASV
+96 SWAASLPSALSSV

-125 SPLAG
+125 SPAG
-130 TKGIKGSPNPALTA
+130 AQGDLGGATRSALTA

-165 SDSLFTCTL
+165 SDSLFTATL
-174 ALALLLFWRRYAD
+174 ALSLLLFWRRYAD
-187 PDGQSWWPGWL
+187 PECQGWWPAWL
-198 LLGLAMLTKGP
+198 LLGLAVLTKGP
-209 VALLLLGLTLTL
+209 VALVLVGLTLAL
-221 FAWWQAEARLLIR
+221 FAWWQGEPKLLMR

-239 PGLGISAAVALPWY
+239 PGLVITAAVALPWY
-253 GAELLVEGEPFWRS
+253 GAELLVEGEPFWQS

-284 LQPWWFFLPMLVVAS
+284 LQPWWFFGPMLVVAS
-299 LPFTPLLLQGL
+299 LPFTPLLMHGL
-310 VQALERGR
+310 AQALARGR
-318 RQPASASL
+318 RQPARASL
-326 GAFAACWL
+326 GPFAACWL
-334 LAVFG
+334 LVVFG

-349 SYWLPATPAAGLL
+349 SYWLPATPAAGVL
-362 IALAAQDLIAWR
+362 IALAAQDLVAWR
-374 DPAGKGASLWR
+374 DPARPGACLWR
-385 SPSRLVWL
+385 GRLVGL
-393 ATLALTAVLCLGLVF
+393 TTLALTAVLCGGLLF
-408 SATWIPL
+408 SAHWIPL

-445 GLGLALPLGLAWS
+445 AVALALAWS

-465 AAMQLALVLFGLSA
+465 AAMQLPLVLFGVAA
-479 LEPLIDLGD
+479 LEPLIGLGD
-488 RVRQRPVRQIAAE
+488 RVRQLPVRQIAAE

-534 LKPSGL
+534 LRGYGL

-545 RLQSEWRRGQ
+545 RLQREWRQGQ
-555 RPSPAAIGQTVLVVI
+555 RPSAAIAGSTVLVVM
-570 DRDTSRLP
+570 DRDTSRLA
-578 YWQPVAHRTLA
+578 YWQPVAHTVLA
-589 QSGLYQLWRVDRLE
+589 HYGLYQLWRVDRLE
-603 LDRQARGLQERSAV
+603 LARQAQALKDNFAV
-617 TANWRQPRPERY
+617 TANWQDPRPERY

>member
-1 MPLERLSPQVRRRLL
+1 

-29 LWRLGSTG
+29 IWRLGSTG

-84 LLPGQAQWNPLG
+84 LLPGQSLWNPLG
-96 SWAASLPSALASV
+96 SWAASLPSALSSV

-125 SPLAG
+125 SPAG
-130 TKGIKGSPNPALTA
+130 AQGDLGGATRSALTA

-165 SDSLFTCTL
+165 SDSLFTATL
-174 ALALLLFWRRYAD
+174 ALSLLLFWRRYAD
-187 PDGQSWWPGWL
+187 PECQGWWPAWL
-198 LLGLAMLTKGP
+198 LLGLAVLTKGP
-209 VALLLLGLTLTL
+209 VALVLVGLTLAL
-221 FAWWQAEARLLIR
+221 FTWWQGEPKLLMR

-239 PGLGISAAVALPWY
+239 PGLVITAAVALPWY
-253 GAELLVEGEPFWRS
+253 GAELLVEGEPFWQS

-284 LQPWWFFLPMLVVAS
+284 LQPWWFFGPMLVVAS
-299 LPFTPLLLQGL
+299 LPFTPLLLLGL
-310 VQALERGR
+310 AQALARGR
-318 RQPASASL
+318 RQPARASL
-326 GAFAACWL
+326 GPFAACWL
-334 LAVFG
+334 LVVFG

-349 SYWLPATPAAGLL
+349 SYWLPATPAAGVL
-362 IALAAQDLIAWR
+362 IALAAQDLVAWR
-374 DPAGKGASLWR
+374 DPARPGACLWR
-385 SPSRLVWL
+385 GRLVGL
-393 ATLALTAVLCLGLVF
+393 TTLALTAVLCGGLLF
-408 SATWIPL
+408 SAHWIPL

-445 GLGLALPLGLAWS
+445 AVALALAWS

-465 AAMQLALVLFGLSA
+465 AAMQLPLVLFGVAA
-479 LEPLIDLGD
+479 LEPLIGLGD
-488 RVRQRPVRQIAAE
+488 RVRQLPVRQIAAE

-534 LKPSGL
+534 LRGYGL

-545 RLQSEWRRGQ
+545 RLQREWRQGQ
-555 RPSPAAIGQTVLVVI
+555 RPSAAIAGNTVLVVM
-570 DRDTSRLP
+570 DRDTSRLA
-578 YWQPVAHRTLA
+578 YWQPVAHTVLA
-589 QSGLYQLWRVDRLE
+589 HYGLYQLWRVDRLE
-603 LDRQARGLQERSAV
+603 LARQAQALKDNFGVS
-617 TANWRQPRPERY
+617 ANWQDPRPERY

>member
-1 MPLERLSPQVRRRLL
+1 M
-16 VLLLVLACGIALF
+16 LLLVLACGIALF
-29 LWRLGSTG
+29 IWRLGSTG

-84 LLPGQAQWNPLG
+84 LLPGQSLWNPLG
-96 SWAASLPSALASV
+96 SWAASLPSALSSV

-125 SPLAG
+125 SPAG
-130 TKGIKGSPNPALTA
+130 AQGDLGGATRSALTA

-165 SDSLFTCTL
+165 SDSLFTATL
-174 ALALLLFWRRYAD
+174 ALSLLLFWRGYAD
-187 PDGQSWWPGWL
+187 PECQGWWPAWL
-198 LLGLAMLTKGP
+198 LLGLAVLTKGP
-209 VALLLLGLTLTL
+209 VALVLVGLTLAL
-221 FAWWQAEARLLIR
+221 FAWWQGEPKLLMR

-239 PGLGISAAVALPWY
+239 PGLVITAAVALPWY
-253 GAELLVEGEPFWRS
+253 GAELLVEGEPFWQS

-284 LQPWWFFLPMLVVAS
+284 LQPWWFFGPMLVVAS
-299 LPFTPLLLQGL
+299 LPFTPLLLLGL
-310 VQALERGR
+310 AQALARGR
-318 RQPASASL
+318 RQPARASL
-326 GAFAACWL
+326 GPFAACWL
-334 LAVFG
+334 LVVFG

-349 SYWLPATPAAGLL
+349 SYWLPATPAAGVL
-362 IALAAQDLIAWR
+362 IALAAQDLVAWR
-374 DPAGKGASLWR
+374 DPARPGACLWR
-385 SPSRLVWL
+385 GRLVGL
-393 ATLALTAVLCLGLVF
+393 TTLALTAVLCGGLLF
-408 SATWIPL
+408 SAHWIPL

-445 GLGLALPLGLAWS
+445 ALALALAWS

-465 AAMQLALVLFGLSA
+465 AAMQRPLVLFGVAA
-479 LEPLIDLGD
+479 LEPLIGLGD
-488 RVRQRPVRQIAAE
+488 RVRQLPVRQIAAE

-534 LKPSGL
+534 LRGYGL

-545 RLQSEWRRGQ
+545 RLQREWRQGQ
-555 RPSPAAIGQTVLVVI
+555 RPCAAIACNTVLVVM
-570 DRDTSRLP
+570 DQDTSRLA
-578 YWQPVAHRTLA
+578 YWQPVARTVLA
-589 QSGLYQLWRVDRLE
+589 HYGLYQLWRVDRLE
-603 LDRQARGLQERSAV
+603 LARQAQALKDNFGVS
-617 TANWRQPRPERY
+617 ANWQDPRPERY

>member
-1 MPLERLSPQVRRRLL
+1 MILERPSPQVRRR

-29 LWRLGSTG
+29 IWRLGSTG

-84 LLPGQAQWNPLG
+84 LLPGQSLWNPLG
-96 SWAASLPSALASV
+96 SWAASLPSALSSV

-125 SPLAG
+125 SPAG
-130 TKGIKGSPNPALTA
+130 AQGDLGGATRSALTA

-165 SDSLFTCTL
+165 SDSLFTATL
-174 ALALLLFWRRYAD
+174 ALSLLLFWRRYAD
-187 PDGQSWWPGWL
+187 PECQGWWPAWL
-198 LLGLAMLTKGP
+198 LLGLAVLTKGP
-209 VALLLLGLTLTL
+209 VALVLVGLTLAL
-221 FAWWQAEARLLIR
+221 FAWWQGEPKLLMR

-239 PGLGISAAVALPWY
+239 PGLVITAAVALPWY
-253 GAELLVEGEPFWRS
+253 GAELLVEGEPFWQS

-284 LQPWWFFLPMLVVAS
+284 LQPWWFFGPMLVVAS
-299 LPFTPLLLQGL
+299 LPFTPLLMHGL
-310 VQALERGR
+310 AQALARGR
-318 RQPASASL
+318 RQPARASL
-326 GAFAACWL
+326 GPFAACWL
-334 LAVFG
+334 LVVFG

-349 SYWLPATPAAGLL
+349 SYWLPATPAAGVL
-362 IALAAQDLIAWR
+362 IALAAQDLVAWR
-374 DPAGKGASLWR
+374 DPARPGACLWR
-385 SPSRLVWL
+385 GRLVGL
-393 ATLALTAVLCLGLVF
+393 TTLALTAVLCGGLLF
-408 SATWIPL
+408 SAHWIPL

-445 GLGLALPLGLAWS
+445 AVALALAWS

-465 AAMQLALVLFGLSA
+465 AAMQLPLVLFGVAA
-479 LEPLIDLGD
+479 LEPLIGLGD
-488 RVRQRPVRQIAAE
+488 RVRQLPVRQIAAE

-534 LKPSGL
+534 LRGYGL

-545 RLQSEWRRGQ
+545 RLQREWRQGQ
-555 RPSPAAIGQTVLVVI
+555 RPSAAIAGSTALVVM
-570 DRDTSRLP
+570 DRDTSRLA
-578 YWQPVAHRTLA
+578 YWQPVAHTVLA
-589 QSGLYQLWRVDRLE
+589 HYGLYQLWRVDRLE
-603 LDRQARGLQERSAV
+603 LARQAQALKDNFAV
-617 TANWRQPRPERY
+617 TANWQDPRPERY

>member
-1 MPLERLSPQVRRRLL
+1 M
-16 VLLLVLACGIALF
+16 LLLVLACGIALF
-29 LWRLGSTG
+29 IWRLGSTG

-84 LLPGQAQWNPLG
+84 LLPGQSLWNPLG
-96 SWAASLPSALASV
+96 SWAASLPSALSSV

-125 SPLAG
+125 SPAG
-130 TKGIKGSPNPALTA
+130 AQGDLGGATRSALTA

-165 SDSLFTCTL
+165 SDSLFTATL
-174 ALALLLFWRRYAD
+174 ALSLLLFWRRYAD
-187 PDGQSWWPGWL
+187 PECQGWWPAWL
-198 LLGLAMLTKGP
+198 LLGLAVLTKGP
-209 VALLLLGLTLTL
+209 VALVLVGLTLAL
-221 FAWWQAEARLLIR
+221 FAWWQGEPKLLMR

-239 PGLGISAAVALPWY
+239 PGLVITAAVALPWY
-253 GAELLVEGEPFWRS
+253 GAELLVEGEPFWQS

-284 LQPWWFFLPMLVVAS
+284 LQPWWFFGPMLVVAS
-299 LPFTPLLLQGL
+299 LPFTPLLLLGL
-310 VQALERGR
+310 AQALARGR
-318 RQPASASL
+318 RQPARASL
-326 GAFAACWL
+326 GPFAACWL
-334 LAVFG
+334 LVVFG
-339 FFTLAATKLP
+339 FFSLAATKLP
-349 SYWLPATPAAGLL
+349 SYWLPATPAAGVL
-362 IALAAQDLIAWR
+362 IALAAQDLVAWR
-374 DPAGKGASLWR
+374 DPARPGACLWR
-385 SPSRLVWL
+385 GRLVGL
-393 ATLALTAVLCLGLVF
+393 TTLALTAVLCGGLLF
-408 SATWIPL
+408 SAHWIPL

-445 GLGLALPLGLAWS
+445 AVALALAWS

-465 AAMQLALVLFGLSA
+465 AAMQLPLVLFGVAA
-479 LEPLIDLGD
+479 LEPLIGLGD
-488 RVRQRPVRQIAAE
+488 RVRQLPVRQIAAE

-515 GTLKPSLHYYTR
+515 GTLKPSLHFYTR

-534 LKPSGL
+534 LRGYGL

-545 RLQSEWRRGQ
+545 RLQREWRQGQ
-555 RPSPAAIGQTVLVVI
+555 RPSAAIAGSTVLVVM
-570 DRDTSRLP
+570 DRDTSRLA
-578 YWQPVAHRTLA
+578 YWQPVAHTVLA
-589 QSGLYQLWRVDRLE
+589 HYGLYQLWRVDRLE
-603 LDRQARGLQERSAV
+603 LARQAQALKDNFGVS
-617 TANWRQPRPERY
+617 ANWQDPRPERY

>member
-1 MPLERLSPQVRRRLL
+1 M
-16 VLLLVLACGIALF
+16 LLLVLACGIALF
-29 LWRLGSTG
+29 IWRLGSTG

-84 LLPGQAQWNPLG
+84 LLPGQSLWNPLG
-96 SWAASLPSALASV
+96 SWAASLPSALSSV

-125 SPLAG
+125 TPAVAQGDLGGATRS
-130 TKGIKGSPNPALTA
+130 ALTA

-165 SDSLFTCTL
+165 SDSLFTATL
-174 ALALLLFWRRYAD
+174 ALSQLLFWRRYAD
-187 PDGQSWWPGWL
+187 PECQGWWPGWL
-198 LLGLAMLTKGP
+198 LLGLAVLTKGP
-209 VALLLLGLTLTL
+209 VALVLVGLTLAL
-221 FAWWQAEARLLIR
+221 FAWWQGEPKLLMR

-239 PGLGISAAVALPWY
+239 PGLGITAAVALPWY
-253 GAELLVEGEPFWRS
+253 GAELLVEGEPFWQS

-284 LQPWWFFLPMLVVAS
+284 LQPWWFFGPMLVVAS
-299 LPFTPLLLQGL
+299 LPFTPLLMHGL
-310 VQALERGR
+310 AQALARGR
-318 RQPASASL
+318 RQPARASL
-326 GAFAACWL
+326 GPFAACWL
-334 LAVFG
+334 LVVFG

-349 SYWLPATPAAGLL
+349 SYWLPATPAAGVL
-362 IALAAQDLIAWR
+362 IALAAQDLVAWR
-374 DPAGKGASLWR
+374 DPARPGACLWR
-385 SPSRLVWL
+385 GRLVGL
-393 ATLALTAVLCLGLVF
+393 TTLALTAVLCGGLLF
-408 SATWIPL
+408 SAHWIPL

-445 GLGLALPLGLAWS
+445 AVALALAWS

-465 AAMQLALVLFGLSA
+465 AAMQLPLVLFGVAA
-479 LEPLIDLGD
+479 LEPLIGLGD
-488 RVRQRPVRQIAAE
+488 RVRQLPVRQIAAE

-534 LKPSGL
+534 LRGYGL

-545 RLQSEWRRGQ
+545 RLEREWRQGQ
-555 RPSPAAIGQTVLVVI
+555 RPNAATAGSTALVVI
-570 DRDTSRLP
+570 DRDTSRLA
-578 YWQPVAHRTLA
+578 YWQPVAHTVLA
-589 QSGLYQLWRVDRLE
+589 HYGLYQLWRVDRLE
-603 LDRQARGLQERSAV
+603 LARQAQALKDNFAV
-617 TANWRQPRPERY
+617 TANWQDPRPERY

>member
-1 MPLERLSPQVRRRLL
+1 MSLERPSPQVRRR
-16 VLLLVLACGIALF
+16 VLLLVLACGLALF
-29 LWRLGSTG
+29 LWRLGSSG

-84 LLPGQAQWNPLG
+84 LLPGQSLWNPLG
-96 SWAASLPSALASV
+96 SWAASLPSALSSV
-109 VVMLALAATL
+109 GVMLALAATL

-125 SPLAG
+125 SPAAAP
-130 TKGIKGSPNPALTA
+130 KGVASSTRSALTA

-165 SDSLFTCTL
+165 SDSLFTGTL
-174 ALALLLFWRRYAD
+174 ALGLLLFWRRYAE
-187 PDGQSWWPGWL
+187 PETQPWWPGWL
-198 LLGLAMLTKGP
+198 LLGLAVLTKGP
-209 VALLLLGLTLTL
+209 VALVLVGLTLAL
-221 FAWWQAEARLLIR
+221 FSWWQGEARLLIG
-234 LWRPL
+234 LWRPW
-239 PGLGISAAVALPWY
+239 PGLWISAAVALPWY
-253 GAELLVEGEPFWRS
+253 GAELVVEGEPFWQS

-299 LPFTPLLLQGL
+299 LPFTPLLLLGL
-310 VQALERGR
+310 SQALARGR

-326 GAFAACWL
+326 GPFAACWL
-334 LAVFG
+334 LVVFG

-349 SYWLPATPAAGLL
+349 SYWLPATPAAGVL
-362 IALAAQDLIAWR
+362 IALAAQDLLAWR
-374 DPAGKGASLWR
+374 NPAHPGASLWR
-385 SPSRLVWL
+385 SRLVWL
-393 ATLALTAVLCLGLVF
+393 ATLALTAVLCLGLVG
-408 SATWIPL
+408 SARWIPL

-436 AGLCFGLAL
+436 AGLCFGLAV
-445 GLGLALPLGLAWS
+445 GLALALAWS

-465 AAMQLALVLFGLSA
+465 AAMQVALVLFGVSA
-479 LEPLIDLGD
+479 LEPLMELGD
-488 RVRQRPVRQIAAE
+488 RVRQLPVRQIAAE

-534 LKPSGL
+534 LRGYGL

-545 RLQSEWRRGQ
+545 RLEREWRQGQ
-555 RPSPAAIGQTVLVVI
+555 SPSAAIKGNTVLVVI
-570 DRDTSRLP
+570 DRDTSRLA
-578 YWQPVAHRTLA
+578 YWQPVAHQTLA
-589 QSGLYQLWRVDRLE
+589 HYGLYQLWRVDRLE
-603 LDRQARGLQERSAV
+603 LARQAQALKDTFAV
-617 TANWRQPRPERY
+617 TANWQEPRPERY

>member
-1 MPLERLSPQVRRRLL
+1 MILERPSPQVRRR

-29 LWRLGSTG
+29 IWRLGSTG

-84 LLPGQAQWNPLG
+84 LLPGQSLWNPLG
-96 SWAASLPSALASV
+96 SWAASLPSALSSV

-125 SPLAG
+125 TPAG
-130 TKGIKGSPNPALTA
+130 AQGDLGGATRSALTA

-165 SDSLFTCTL
+165 SDSLFTATL
-174 ALALLLFWRRYAD
+174 ALSLLLFWRRYAD
-187 PDGQSWWPGWL
+187 PECQGWWPAWL
-198 LLGLAMLTKGP
+198 LLGLAVLTKGP
-209 VALLLLGLTLTL
+209 VALVLVGLTLAL
-221 FAWWQAEARLLIR
+221 FTWWQGEPKLLMR

-239 PGLGISAAVALPWY
+239 PGLVITAAVALPWY
-253 GAELLVEGEPFWRS
+253 GAELLVEGEPFWQS

-284 LQPWWFFLPMLVVAS
+284 LQPWWFFGPMLVVAS
-299 LPFTPLLLQGL
+299 LPFTPLLLVGL
-310 VQALERGR
+310 AQALARGR
-318 RQPASASL
+318 RQPARASL
-326 GAFAACWL
+326 GPFAACWL
-334 LAVFG
+334 LVVFG

-349 SYWLPATPAAGLL
+349 SYWLPATPAAGVL
-362 IALAAQDLIAWR
+362 IALAAQDLVAWR
-374 DPAGKGASLWR
+374 DPARPGACLWR
-385 SPSRLVWL
+385 GRLVGL
-393 ATLALTAVLCLGLVF
+393 TTLALTAVLCGGLLF
-408 SATWIPL
+408 SAHWIPL

-445 GLGLALPLGLAWS
+445 AVALALAWS

-465 AAMQLALVLFGLSA
+465 AAMQLPLVLFGVAA
-479 LEPLIDLGD
+479 LEPLIGLGD
-488 RVRQRPVRQIAAE
+488 RVRQLPVRQIAAE

-534 LKPSGL
+534 LRGYGL

-545 RLQSEWRRGQ
+545 RLQREWRQGQ
-555 RPSPAAIGQTVLVVI
+555 RPSAAIAGSTVLVVM
-570 DRDTSRLP
+570 DRDTSRLA
-578 YWQPVAHRTLA
+578 YWQPVAHTVLA
-589 QSGLYQLWRVDRLE
+589 HYGLYQLWRVDRLE
-603 LDRQARGLQERSAV
+603 LARQAQALKDNFAV
-617 TANWRQPRPERY
+617 TANWQHPRPERY

>member
-1 MPLERLSPQVRRRLL
+1 M
-16 VLLLVLACGIALF
+16 LLLVLACGIGLF

-84 LLPGQAQWNPLG
+84 LVPGQSLWNPLG
-96 SWAASLPSALASV
+96 SWASSLPSALSSV
-109 VVMLALAATL
+109 VVMLAMAATL

-125 SPLAG
+125 PPAAG
-130 TKGIKGSPNPALTA
+130 AGHGNGPKGSPSPALTA

-165 SDSLFTCTL
+165 SDSLFTGTL
-174 ALALLLFWRRYAD
+174 ALSLLLFWRRYAE
-187 PDGQSWWPGWL
+187 PQTQSWWPGWL
-198 LLGLAMLTKGP
+198 LLGLAVLTKGP
-209 VALLLLGLTLTL
+209 VALLLVALTLAL
-221 FAWWQAEARLLIR
+221 FAWWQAEILLLIQR
-234 LWRPL
+234 LRPL
-239 PGLGISAAVALPWY
+239 PGLLITAAVALPWY

-284 LQPWWFFLPMLVVAS
+284 LQPWWFFVPMLVVAS
-299 LPFTPLLLQGL
+299 LPFTPLLLLGL
-310 VQALERGR
+310 AQALARGR

-326 GAFAACWL
+326 GPFAACWL
-334 LAVFG
+334 LVVFG

-349 SYWLPATPAAGLL
+349 SYWLPATPAAGVL
-362 IALAAQDLIAWR
+362 IALAAQDLIAWCN
-374 DPAGKGASLWR
+374 PANPGASLWR
-385 SPSRLVWL
+385 GRLVWL
-393 ATLALTAVLCLGLVF
+393 ATLALTAVLALGLLF
-408 SATWIPL
+408 SARWIPL

-436 AGLCFGLAL
+436 AGLCFGLAV
-445 GLGLALPLGLAWS
+445 GLALALAWS

-465 AAMQLALVLFGLSA
+465 AAMQLALVLFGVSA
-479 LEPLIDLGD
+479 LEPLMDLGD
-488 RVRQRPVRQIAAE
+488 RVRQLPVRQIAAE
-501 VVRLRRPGEPLAMV
+501 VLRLRRPGEPLAMV

-534 LKPSGL
+534 LKPFGL

-545 RLQSEWRRGQ
+545 RLQREWRRGQ
-555 RPSPAAIGQTVLVVI
+555 RPSAASPGKTVLVVI
-570 DRDTSRLP
+570 DQGTSRLP
-578 YWQPVAHRTLA
+578 YWQPVAHDTLA
-589 QSGLYQLWRVDRLE
+589 QHGLYQLWRVDRLE
-603 LDRQARGLQERSAV
+603 LARQAKGLEARAAV
-617 TANWRQPRPERY
+617 RPNWQVPRPERY

>member
-1 MPLERLSPQVRRRLL
+1 M
-16 VLLLVLACGIALF
+16 LLLVLACGIALF
-29 LWRLGSTG
+29 IWRLGSTG

-84 LLPGQAQWNPLG
+84 LLPGQSLWNPLG
-96 SWAASLPSALASV
+96 SWAASLPSALSSV

-125 SPLAG
+125 TPAG
-130 TKGIKGSPNPALTA
+130 AQGDLGGATRSALTA

-165 SDSLFTCTL
+165 SDSLFTATL
-174 ALALLLFWRRYAD
+174 ALSLLLFWRRYAD
-187 PDGQSWWPGWL
+187 PECQGWWPAWL
-198 LLGLAMLTKGP
+198 LLGLAVLTKGP
-209 VALLLLGLTLTL
+209 VALVLVGLTLAL
-221 FAWWQAEARLLIR
+221 FAWWQGEPKLLMR

-239 PGLGISAAVALPWY
+239 PGLVITAAVALPWY
-253 GAELLVEGEPFWRS
+253 GAELLVEGEPFWQS

-284 LQPWWFFLPMLVVAS
+284 LQPWWFFGPMLVVAS
-299 LPFTPLLLQGL
+299 LPFTPLLLLGL
-310 VQALERGR
+310 AQALARGR
-318 RQPASASL
+318 RQPARASL
-326 GAFAACWL
+326 GPFAACWL
-334 LAVFG
+334 LVVFG

-349 SYWLPATPAAGLL
+349 SYWLPATPAAGVL
-362 IALAAQDLIAWR
+362 IALAAQDLVAWR
-374 DPAGKGASLWR
+374 DPARPGACLWR
-385 SPSRLVWL
+385 GRLVGL
-393 ATLALTAVLCLGLVF
+393 TTLALTAVLCGGLLF
-408 SATWIPL
+408 SAHWIPL

-445 GLGLALPLGLAWS
+445 AVALALAWS

-465 AAMQLALVLFGLSA
+465 AAMQLPLVLFGVAA
-479 LEPLIDLGD
+479 LEPLIGLGD
-488 RVRQRPVRQIAAE
+488 RVRQLPVRQIAAE

-534 LKPSGL
+534 LRGYGL

-545 RLQSEWRRGQ
+545 RLQREWRQGQ
-555 RPSPAAIGQTVLVVI
+555 RPSAAIAGSTALVVM
-570 DRDTSRLP
+570 DRDTSRLA
-578 YWQPVAHRTLA
+578 YWQPVAHSVLA
-589 QSGLYQLWRVDRLE
+589 HYGLYQLWRVDRLE
-603 LDRQARGLQERSAV
+603 LARQAQALKDNFGV
-617 TANWRQPRPERY
+617 TANWQDPRPERY

>member
-1 MPLERLSPQVRRRLL
+1 

-29 LWRLGSTG
+29 IWRLGSTG

-84 LLPGQAQWNPLG
+84 LLPGQSLWNPLG
-96 SWAASLPSALASV
+96 SWAASLPSALSSV

-125 SPLAG
+125 SPAG
-130 TKGIKGSPNPALTA
+130 AQGDLGGATRSALTA

-165 SDSLFTCTL
+165 SDSLFTATL
-174 ALALLLFWRRYAD
+174 ALSLLLFWRRYAD
-187 PDGQSWWPGWL
+187 PECQGWWPAWL
-198 LLGLAMLTKGP
+198 LLGLAVLTKGP
-209 VALLLLGLTLTL
+209 VALVLVGLTLAL
-221 FAWWQAEARLLIR
+221 FAWWQGEPKLLMR

-239 PGLGISAAVALPWY
+239 PGLVITAAVALPWY
-253 GAELLVEGEPFWRS
+253 GAELLVEGEPFWQS

-284 LQPWWFFLPMLVVAS
+284 LQPWWFFGPMLVVAS
-299 LPFTPLLLQGL
+299 LPFTPLLLVGL
-310 VQALERGR
+310 AQALARGR
-318 RQPASASL
+318 RQPARASL
-326 GAFAACWL
+326 GPFAACWL
-334 LAVFG
+334 LVVFG

-349 SYWLPATPAAGLL
+349 SYWLPATPAAGVL
-362 IALAAQDLIAWR
+362 IALAAQDLVAWR
-374 DPAGKGASLWR
+374 DPARPEACLWR
-385 SPSRLVWL
+385 GRLVGL
-393 ATLALTAVLCLGLVF
+393 TTLALTAVLCGGLLF
-408 SATWIPL
+408 SAHWIPL

-445 GLGLALPLGLAWS
+445 AVAVALAWS

-465 AAMQLALVLFGLSA
+465 AAMQLPLVLFGVAA
-479 LEPLIDLGD
+479 LEPLIGLGD
-488 RVRQRPVRQIAAE
+488 RVRQLPVRQIAAE

-534 LKPSGL
+534 LRGYGL

-545 RLQSEWRRGQ
+545 RLQREWRQGQ
-555 RPSPAAIGQTVLVVI
+555 RPSAAIAGSTALVVM
-570 DRDTSRLP
+570 DRDTSRLA
-578 YWQPVAHRTLA
+578 YWQPVAHTVLA
-589 QSGLYQLWRVDRLE
+589 HYGLYQLWRVDRLE
-603 LDRQARGLQERSAV
+603 LARQAQALKDNFGV
-617 TANWRQPRPERY
+617 TANWQNPRPERY

>member
-1 MPLERLSPQVRRRLL
+1 MILERPSPQVRRR

-29 LWRLGSTG
+29 IWRLGSTG

-84 LLPGQAQWNPLG
+84 LLPGQSLWNPLG
-96 SWAASLPSALASV
+96 SWAASLPSALSSV

-125 SPLAG
+125 SPAG
-130 TKGIKGSPNPALTA
+130 AQGDLGGATRSALTA

-165 SDSLFTCTL
+165 SDSLFTATL
-174 ALALLLFWRRYAD
+174 ALSLLLFWRRYAD
-187 PDGQSWWPGWL
+187 PECQGWWPAWL
-198 LLGLAMLTKGP
+198 LLGLAVLTKGP
-209 VALLLLGLTLTL
+209 VALVLVGLTLAL
-221 FAWWQAEARLLIR
+221 FAWWQGEPKLLMR

-239 PGLGISAAVALPWY
+239 PGLVITAAVALPWY
-253 GAELLVEGEPFWRS
+253 GAELLVEGEPFWQS

-284 LQPWWFFLPMLVVAS
+284 LQPWWFFGPMLVVAS
-299 LPFTPLLLQGL
+299 LPFTPLLMHGL
-310 VQALERGR
+310 AQALARGR
-318 RQPASASL
+318 RQPARASL
-326 GAFAACWL
+326 GPFAACWL
-334 LAVFG
+334 LVVFG

-349 SYWLPATPAAGLL
+349 SYWLPATPAAGVL
-362 IALAAQDLIAWR
+362 IALAAQDLVAWR
-374 DPAGKGASLWR
+374 DPARPGACLWR
-385 SPSRLVWL
+385 GRLVGL
-393 ATLALTAVLCLGLVF
+393 TTLALTAVLCGGLLF
-408 SATWIPL
+408 SAHWIPL

-445 GLGLALPLGLAWS
+445 AVAVALAWS

-465 AAMQLALVLFGLSA
+465 AAMQLPLVLFGVAA
-479 LEPLIDLGD
+479 LEPLIGLGD
-488 RVRQRPVRQIAAE
+488 RVRQLPVRQIAAE

-534 LKPSGL
+534 LRGYGL

-545 RLQSEWRRGQ
+545 RLQREWRQGQ
-555 RPSPAAIGQTVLVVI
+555 RPSAAIAGSTALVVM
-570 DRDTSRLP
+570 DRDTSRLA
-578 YWQPVAHRTLA
+578 YWQPVAHTVLA
-589 QSGLYQLWRVDRLE
+589 HYGLYQLWRVDRLE
-603 LDRQARGLQERSAV
+603 LARQAQALKNNFGV
-617 TANWRQPRPERY
+617 TANWQEPRPERY

>member
-1 MPLERLSPQVRRRLL
+1 M
-16 VLLLVLACGIALF
+16 LLLVLACGIALF
-29 LWRLGSTG
+29 IWRLGSTG

-84 LLPGQAQWNPLG
+84 LLPGQSLWNPLG
-96 SWAASLPSALASV
+96 SWAASLPSALSSV

-125 SPLAG
+125 SPAG
-130 TKGIKGSPNPALTA
+130 AQGDLGGATRSALTA

-165 SDSLFTCTL
+165 SDSLFTATL
-174 ALALLLFWRRYAD
+174 ALSLLLFWRRYAD
-187 PDGQSWWPGWL
+187 PECQGWWPAWL
-198 LLGLAMLTKGP
+198 LLGLAVLTKGP
-209 VALLLLGLTLTL
+209 VALVLVGLTLAL
-221 FAWWQAEARLLIR
+221 FAWWQGEPKLLMR

-239 PGLGISAAVALPWY
+239 PGLVITAAVALPWY
-253 GAELLVEGEPFWRS
+253 GAELLVEGEPFWQS

-284 LQPWWFFLPMLVVAS
+284 LQPWWFFGPMLVVAS
-299 LPFTPLLLQGL
+299 LPFTPLLLLGL
-310 VQALERGR
+310 AQALARGR
-318 RQPASASL
+318 RQPARASL
-326 GAFAACWL
+326 GPFAACWL
-334 LAVFG
+334 LVVFG

-349 SYWLPATPAAGLL
+349 SYWLPATPAAGVL
-362 IALAAQDLIAWR
+362 IALAAQDLVAWR
-374 DPAGKGASLWR
+374 DPARPGACLWR
-385 SPSRLVWL
+385 GRLVGL
-393 ATLALTAVLCLGLVF
+393 TTLALTAVLCGGLLF
-408 SATWIPL
+408 SAHWIPL

-445 GLGLALPLGLAWS
+445 AVALALAWS

-465 AAMQLALVLFGLSA
+465 AAMQLPLVLFGVAA
-479 LEPLIDLGD
+479 LEPLIGLGD
-488 RVRQRPVRQIAAE
+488 RVRQLPVRQIAAE

-534 LKPSGL
+534 LRGYGL

-545 RLQSEWRRGQ
+545 RLQREWRQGQ
-555 RPSPAAIGQTVLVVI
+555 RPSAAIAGSTVLVVM
-570 DRDTSRLP
+570 DRDTSRLA
-578 YWQPVAHRTLA
+578 YWQPVAHTVLA
-589 QSGLYQLWRVDRLE
+589 HYGLYQLWRVDRLE
-603 LDRQARGLQERSAV
+603 LARQAQALKDNFAV
-617 TANWRQPRPERY
+617 TANWQDPRPERY

>member
-1 MPLERLSPQVRRRLL
+1 MILERPSPQVRRR

-29 LWRLGSTG
+29 IWRLGSTG

-84 LLPGQAQWNPLG
+84 LLPGQSLWNPLG
-96 SWAASLPSALASV
+96 SWAASLPSALSSV

-125 SPLAG
+125 SPAG
-130 TKGIKGSPNPALTA
+130 AQGDLGGATRSALTA

-165 SDSLFTCTL
+165 SDSLFTATL
-174 ALALLLFWRRYAD
+174 ALSLLLFWRRYAD
-187 PDGQSWWPGWL
+187 PECQGWWPAWL
-198 LLGLAMLTKGP
+198 LLGLAVLTKGP
-209 VALLLLGLTLTL
+209 VALVLVGLTLAL
-221 FAWWQAEARLLIR
+221 FAWWQGEPKLLMR

-239 PGLGISAAVALPWY
+239 PGLVITAAVALPWY
-253 GAELLVEGEPFWRS
+253 GAELLVEGEPFWQS

-284 LQPWWFFLPMLVVAS
+284 LQPWWFFGPMLVVSS
-299 LPFTPLLLQGL
+299 LPFTPLLLHGL
-310 VQALERGR
+310 AQALARGR
-318 RQPASASL
+318 RQPARASL
-326 GAFAACWL
+326 GPFAACWL
-334 LAVFG
+334 LVVFG

-349 SYWLPATPAAGLL
+349 SYWLPATPATGVL
-362 IALAAQDLIAWR
+362 IALAAQDLVAWR
-374 DPAGKGASLWR
+374 DPARPGASLWR
-385 SPSRLVWL
+385 GRLVGL
-393 ATLALTAVLCLGLVF
+393 TNLALTAVLCGGLLF
-408 SATWIPL
+408 SARWIPL

-445 GLGLALPLGLAWS
+445 AVALALAWS

-465 AAMQLALVLFGLSA
+465 AAMQLPLVLFGVAA
-479 LEPLIDLGD
+479 LEPLIGLGD
-488 RVRQRPVRQIAAE
+488 RVRQLPVRQIAAE

-534 LKPSGL
+534 LRGYGL

-545 RLQSEWRRGQ
+545 RLQREWRQGQ
-555 RPSPAAIGQTVLVVI
+555 RPSAAIAGSTVLVVM
-570 DRDTSRLP
+570 DRDTSRLA
-578 YWQPVAHRTLA
+578 YWQPVAHTVLA
-589 QSGLYQLWRVDRLE
+589 HYGLYQLWRVDRLE
-603 LDRQARGLQERSAV
+603 LARQAQALKDNFGV
-617 TANWRQPRPERY
+617 TANWQDPRPERY

>member
-1 MPLERLSPQVRRRLL
+1 

-29 LWRLGSTG
+29 IWRLGSTG

-84 LLPGQAQWNPLG
+84 LLPGQSLWNPLG
-96 SWAASLPSALASV
+96 SWAASLPSALSSV

-125 SPLAG
+125 SPAG
-130 TKGIKGSPNPALTA
+130 AQGDLGGATRSALTA

-165 SDSLFTCTL
+165 SDSLFTATL
-174 ALALLLFWRRYAD
+174 ALSLLLFWRRYAD
-187 PDGQSWWPGWL
+187 PECQGWWPAWL
-198 LLGLAMLTKGP
+198 LLGLAVLTKGP
-209 VALLLLGLTLTL
+209 VALVLVGLTLAL
-221 FAWWQAEARLLIR
+221 FTWWQGEPKLLMR

-239 PGLGISAAVALPWY
+239 PGLVITAAVALPWY
-253 GAELLVEGEPFWRS
+253 GAELLVEGEPFWQS

-284 LQPWWFFLPMLVVAS
+284 LQPWWFFGPMLVVAS
-299 LPFTPLLLQGL
+299 LPFTPLLLLGL
-310 VQALERGR
+310 AQALARGR
-318 RQPASASL
+318 RQPARASL
-326 GAFAACWL
+326 GPFAACWL
-334 LAVFG
+334 LVVFG

-349 SYWLPATPAAGLL
+349 SYWLPATPAAGVL
-362 IALAAQDLIAWR
+362 IALAAQDLVAWR
-374 DPAGKGASLWR
+374 DPARPEACLWR
-385 SPSRLVWL
+385 GRLVGL
-393 ATLALTAVLCLGLVF
+393 TTLALTAVLCGGLLF
-408 SATWIPL
+408 SAHWIPL

-445 GLGLALPLGLAWS
+445 AVALALAWS
-458 RWRPAWL
+458 RWRPTWL
-465 AAMQLALVLFGLSA
+465 AAMQLPLVLFGVAA
-479 LEPLIDLGD
+479 LEPLIGLGD
-488 RVRQRPVRQIAAE
+488 RVRQLPVRQIAAE

-534 LKPSGL
+534 LRGYGL

-545 RLQSEWRRGQ
+545 RLQREWRQGQ
-555 RPSPAAIGQTVLVVI
+555 RPSAAIAGSTVLVVM
-570 DRDTSRLP
+570 DRDTSRLA
-578 YWQPVAHRTLA
+578 YWQPVAHTVLA
-589 QSGLYQLWRVDRLE
+589 HYGLYQLWRVDRLE
-603 LDRQARGLQERSAV
+603 LARQAQALKDNFGVS
-617 TANWRQPRPERY
+617 ANWQDPRPERY

>member
-1 MPLERLSPQVRRRLL
+1 M
-16 VLLLVLACGIALF
+16 LLLVLACGIALF
-29 LWRLGSTG
+29 IWRLGSTG

-84 LLPGQAQWNPLG
+84 LLPGQSLWNPLG
-96 SWAASLPSALASV
+96 SWAASLPSALSSV

-125 SPLAG
+125 SPAG
-130 TKGIKGSPNPALTA
+130 AQGDLGGATRSALTA

-165 SDSLFTCTL
+165 SDSLFTATL
-174 ALALLLFWRRYAD
+174 ALSLLLFWRRYAD
-187 PDGQSWWPGWL
+187 PECQGWWPAWL
-198 LLGLAMLTKGP
+198 LLGLAVLTKGP
-209 VALLLLGLTLTL
+209 VALVLVGLTLAL
-221 FAWWQAEARLLIR
+221 FAWWQGEPKLLMR

-239 PGLGISAAVALPWY
+239 PGLVITAAVALPWY
-253 GAELLVEGEPFWRS
+253 GAELLVEGEPFWQS

-284 LQPWWFFLPMLVVAS
+284 LQPWWFFGPMLVVAS
-299 LPFTPLLLQGL
+299 LPFTPLLLLGL
-310 VQALERGR
+310 AQALARGR
-318 RQPASASL
+318 RQPARASL
-326 GAFAACWL
+326 GPFAACWL
-334 LAVFG
+334 LVVFG

-349 SYWLPATPAAGLL
+349 SYWLPATPAAGVL
-362 IALAAQDLIAWR
+362 IALAAQDLVAWR
-374 DPAGKGASLWR
+374 DPARPGACLWR
-385 SPSRLVWL
+385 GRLVGL
-393 ATLALTAVLCLGLVF
+393 TTLALTAVLCGGLLF
-408 SATWIPL
+408 SAHWIPL

-445 GLGLALPLGLAWS
+445 AVALALAWS

-465 AAMQLALVLFGLSA
+465 AAMQLPLVLFGVAA
-479 LEPLIDLGD
+479 LEPLIGLGD
-488 RVRQRPVRQIAAE
+488 RVRQLPVRQIAAE

-534 LKPSGL
+534 LRGYGL

-545 RLQSEWRRGQ
+545 RLQREWRQGQ
-555 RPSPAAIGQTVLVVI
+555 RPSAAIAGSTVLVVM
-570 DRDTSRLP
+570 DRDTSRLA
-578 YWQPVAHRTLA
+578 YWQPVAHTVLA
-589 QSGLYQLWRVDRLE
+589 HYGLYQLWRVDRLE
-603 LDRQARGLQERSAV
+603 LARQAQALKDNFGVS
-617 TANWRQPRPERY
+617 ANWQDPRPERY

>member
-1 MPLERLSPQVRRRLL
+1 M
-16 VLLLVLACGIALF
+16 LLLVLACGIALF
-29 LWRLGSTG
+29 IWRLGSTG

-84 LLPGQAQWNPLG
+84 LLPGQSLWNPLG
-96 SWAASLPSALASV
+96 SWAASLPSALSSV

-125 SPLAG
+125 SPAG
-130 TKGIKGSPNPALTA
+130 AQGDLGGATRSALTA

-165 SDSLFTCTL
+165 SDSLFTATL
-174 ALALLLFWRRYAD
+174 ALSLLLFWRRYAD
-187 PDGQSWWPGWL
+187 PECQGWWPAWL
-198 LLGLAMLTKGP
+198 LLGLAVLTKGP
-209 VALLLLGLTLTL
+209 VALVLVGLTLAL
-221 FAWWQAEARLLIR
+221 FTWWQGEPKLLMR

-239 PGLGISAAVALPWY
+239 PGLVITAAVALPWY
-253 GAELLVEGEPFWRS
+253 GAELLVEGEPFWQS

-284 LQPWWFFLPMLVVAS
+284 LQPWWFFGPMLVVAS
-299 LPFTPLLLQGL
+299 LPFTPLLLLGL
-310 VQALERGR
+310 AQALARGR
-318 RQPASASL
+318 RQPARASL
-326 GAFAACWL
+326 GPFAACWL
-334 LAVFG
+334 LVVFG

-349 SYWLPATPAAGLL
+349 SYWLPATPAAGVL
-362 IALAAQDLIAWR
+362 IALAAQDLVAWR
-374 DPAGKGASLWR
+374 DPARPGACLWR
-385 SPSRLVWL
+385 GRLVGL
-393 ATLALTAVLCLGLVF
+393 TTLALTAVLCGGLLF
-408 SATWIPL
+408 SAHWIPL

-445 GLGLALPLGLAWS
+445 AVALALAWS

-465 AAMQLALVLFGLSA
+465 AAMQLPLVLFGVAA
-479 LEPLIDLGD
+479 LEPLIGLGD
-488 RVRQRPVRQIAAE
+488 RVRQLPVRQIAAE

-534 LKPSGL
+534 LRGYGL

-545 RLQSEWRRGQ
+545 RLQREWRQGQ
-555 RPSPAAIGQTVLVVI
+555 RPSAAIAGSTALVVI
-570 DRDTSRLP
+570 DRNTSRLA
-578 YWQPVAHRTLA
+578 YWQPVAHTVLA
-589 QSGLYQLWRVDRLE
+589 HYGLYQLWRVDRLE
-603 LDRQARGLQERSAV
+603 LARQAQALKDNFGV
-617 TANWRQPRPERY
+617 TANWQNPRPERY

>member
-1 MPLERLSPQVRRRLL
+1 MILERPSPQVRRR

-29 LWRLGSTG
+29 IWRLGSTG

-84 LLPGQAQWNPLG
+84 LLPGQSLWNPLG
-96 SWAASLPSALASV
+96 SWAASLPSALSSV

-125 SPLAG
+125 SPAG
-130 TKGIKGSPNPALTA
+130 AQGDLGGATRSALTA

-165 SDSLFTCTL
+165 SDSLFTATL
-174 ALALLLFWRRYAD
+174 ALSLLLFWRRYAD
-187 PDGQSWWPGWL
+187 PECQGWWPAWL
-198 LLGLAMLTKGP
+198 LLGLAVLTKGP
-209 VALLLLGLTLTL
+209 VALVLVGLTLAL
-221 FAWWQAEARLLIR
+221 FTWWQGEPKLLMR

-239 PGLGISAAVALPWY
+239 PGLVITAAVALPWY
-253 GAELLVEGEPFWRS
+253 GAELLVEGEPFWQS

-284 LQPWWFFLPMLVVAS
+284 LQPWWFFGPMLVVAS
-299 LPFTPLLLQGL
+299 LPFTPLLLLGL
-310 VQALERGR
+310 AQALARGR
-318 RQPASASL
+318 RQPARASL
-326 GAFAACWL
+326 GPFAACWL
-334 LAVFG
+334 LVVFG

-349 SYWLPATPAAGLL
+349 SYWLPATPAAGVL
-362 IALAAQDLIAWR
+362 IALAAQDLVAWR
-374 DPAGKGASLWR
+374 DPARPEACLWR
-385 SPSRLVWL
+385 GRLVGL
-393 ATLALTAVLCLGLVF
+393 TTLALTAVLCGGLLF
-408 SATWIPL
+408 SAHWIPL

-445 GLGLALPLGLAWS
+445 AVALALAWS

-465 AAMQLALVLFGLSA
+465 AAMQLPLVLFGVAA
-479 LEPLIDLGD
+479 LEPLIGLGD
-488 RVRQRPVRQIAAE
+488 RVRQLPVRQIAAE

-534 LKPSGL
+534 LRGYGL

-545 RLQSEWRRGQ
+545 RLQREWRQGQ
-555 RPSPAAIGQTVLVVI
+555 RPSAAIAGNTVLVVM
-570 DRDTSRLP
+570 DRDTSRLA
-578 YWQPVAHRTLA
+578 YWQPVAHTVLGHY
-589 QSGLYQLWRVDRLE
+589 GLYQLWRVDRLE
-603 LDRQARGLQERSAV
+603 LARQAQALKDNFGVS
-617 TANWRQPRPERY
+617 ANWQDPRPERY